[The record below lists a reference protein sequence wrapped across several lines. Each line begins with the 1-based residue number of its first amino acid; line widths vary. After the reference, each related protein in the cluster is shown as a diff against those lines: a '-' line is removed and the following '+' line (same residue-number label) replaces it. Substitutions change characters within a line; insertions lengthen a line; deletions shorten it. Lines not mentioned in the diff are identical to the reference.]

1 MFALVSLCEG
11 FALSTKLCQ
20 GVVSGNHVLRWGKAG
35 KVGSA
40 NALGGGTDVIALLP
54 ATPQY
59 DYVTDK
65 SQTDL
70 STPMNKNVGAII
82 YENNKRHVTIFLPNK
97 KVCSD
102 TVCKLSHKN

>member
-11 FALSTKLCQ
+11 FALSTELCQ
-20 GVVSGNHVLRWGKAG
+20 GVVSGNHVLRWGNAG
-35 KVGSA
+35 KAGSA
-40 NALGGGTDVIALLP
+40 NALGGGTDVIRLLP
-54 ATPQY
+54 ASPQY

-65 SQTDL
+65 SQTGL

-82 YENNKRHVTIFLPNK
+82 YENNKRHVTIFSANK

-102 TVCKLSHKN
+102 RISELSNKN